1 VDVGDVKRLP
11 GLPAVGLRDR
21 DGRGDAL
28 AIDGEVE
35 DSTPYVGGD
44 AHVQGVGSGAGDF
57 DGVVEPVAWVGRAY
71 VETAAGVGRGFDGDR
86 LAGTVVGSA
95 CVSGGSVPV
104 PYALASR
111 VEVFSLYQ
119 ARDGG
124 RGSAEG
130 STRSGRHDGEPVEVT
145 HAAGGAVAI
154 KGDLHDVL
162 AGLEL
167 EAGRDH
173 GGVSLEGI
181 GLRDEEVA
189 GGVLSVEGDVIV
201 AAGP

>member
-1 VDVGDVKRLP
+1 MAGDV
-11 GLPAVGLRDR
+11 
-21 DGRGDAL
+21 
-28 AIDGEVE
+28 
-35 DSTPYVGGD
+35 
-44 AHVQGVGSGAGDF
+44 

-71 VETAAGVGRGFDGDR
+71 VESAAGVGGGFDGDG

-95 CVSGGSVPV
+95 CVGGGSVPV

-111 VEVFSLYQ
+111 VEVFSLYE
-119 ARDGG
+119 ARDGS

-130 STRSGRHDGEPVEVT
+130 STRSGRHDGEPVEVA
-145 HAAGGAVAI
+145 HAAGGTVSI
-154 KGDLHDVL
+154 KGDLHDL
-162 AGLEL
+162 LPGLEL

-173 GGVSLEGI
+173 GGVGLECI

-201 AAGP
+201 AAGA